1 MLSRR
6 ATSSVSCVPTRSWT
20 NLRSAA
26 HPPREPQSSSASM
39 RPQATCDPLP
49 SRLCTSWDRGGAAVQ
64 AAVGPTTPSL
74 IPSHPR
80 LPPAP
85 AAAQAASSGG
95 GGRAGWQPQTAVP
108 SSSTARHFG
117 ERSRFLTSAEG
128 RDACPCKRRDR
139 RADVPKGRD
148 REAGA
153 CRNCLFSDVRHP
165 ISPTPCVPA
174 VCQWRTSMPIIPPVS

>member
-20 NLRSAA
+20 NLRWAA
-26 HPPREPQSSSASM
+26 LPPREPESSSASM
-39 RPQATCDPLP
+39 RPQATCDPQP

-64 AAVGPTTPSL
+64 AAVGPTTPCL

-95 GGRAGWQPQTAVP
+95 DGGVATSN
-108 SSSTARHFG
+108 SSSLFFDRAT
-117 ERSRFLTSAEG
+117 L
-128 RDACPCKRRDR
+128 RRTYLR
-139 RADVPKGRD
+139 
-148 REAGA
+148 
-153 CRNCLFSDVRHP
+153 
-165 ISPTPCVPA
+165 SPTPAPSCRSRARCAAIQNSPRSHAWQRASRRAVAVRSTDTSGDPA
-174 VCQWRTSMPIIPPVS
+174 CYALSARRKQWRV